1 MPFRFTQPAGRPWLV
16 FAVDPATQL
25 PGGITQPAQ
34 GTPEPPA
41 QQTPA
46 GQAPPAQPP
55 GDGTAPAG
63 GPEDA
68 DTGGE
73 KPNDKRV
80 VAELARE
87 RKRRQALEQQLSGF
101 TSAIK
106 QLAGEPGDDGD
117 EAGSDVERLV
127 NRIAAL
133 EQQAE
138 TNRVEALRMKVASET
153 GVPADL
159 AEFLTATDEDS
170 LRTQAQKLVAATAA
184 ATGPK
189 RPNPDPAQ
197 GAKPQADQLSELDAR
212 INQALEAGD
221 VRTSIALKRQR
232 AALASR

>member
-1 MPFRFTQPAGRPWLV
+1 MGFATTHPAGRPWLA
-16 FAVDPATQL
+16 FAVDPATGQ
-25 PGGITQPAQ
+25 PGGITPPAT
-34 GTPEPPA
+34 GTLEQPA

-46 GQAPPAQPP
+46 GQTPQ
-55 GDGTAPAG
+55 APAADTTPAS

-68 DTGGE
+68 DAGGE